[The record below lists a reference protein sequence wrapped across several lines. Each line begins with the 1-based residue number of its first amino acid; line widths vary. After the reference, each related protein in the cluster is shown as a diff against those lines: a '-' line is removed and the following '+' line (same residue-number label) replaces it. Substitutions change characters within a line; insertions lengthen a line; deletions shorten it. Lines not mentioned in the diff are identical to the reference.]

1 MKLALSR
8 VSIAVAAAERKWTE
22 ATRESLYKDNVSA
35 DALRHSSEAL
45 HCFWKKLHSAEIKD
59 LEEGKLP

>member
-1 MKLALSR
+1 
-8 VSIAVAAAERKWTE
+8 
-22 ATRESLYKDNVSA
+22 LYKDNVSA